1 MFRKPMICMF
11 CTAAI
16 GTIGFLSART
26 AEAKD
31 PEVKDGIAGKVVKV
45 DATNNTITIADQ
57 NDRERTY
64 SVTEETTIVGPRG
77 GVVRRRLKDP
87 RFHSGLSITV
97 VADGKA
103 AAELHL
109 GYDRKAREG
118 SETATP
124 TRTRRTTT
132 PSTTDTNTNDSG
144 TSTPST
150 TTPSTS
156 TTRTSRFRG
165 TDSGRAT
172 GKNAAKE
179 EDEDDDNEFPGKV
192 KSVEP
197 SRHMLVITLVNG
209 KDRSFLLAHD
219 VKVLVNNRE
228 SREGLSDASIKPGMS
243 VTVIT
248 EAGGRKVKEV
258 KFHAGLLRRLRKAA

>member
-1 MFRKPMICMF
+1 MIFML

-16 GTIGFLSART
+16 GTIGVFCARM

-31 PEVKDGIAGKVVKV
+31 PEVKDGTAGKVVKV
-45 DATNNTITIADQ
+45 DVTNNTITIADQ

-64 SVTEETTIVGPRG
+64 SVTEETIIVGPRG
-77 GVVRRRLKDP
+77 GVVHRRLKDR
-87 RFHSGLSITV
+87 RFHSGLPITV
-97 VADGKA
+97 VADGKT

-118 SETATP
+118 SETTTP

-132 PSTTDTNTNDSG
+132 PSTTDNSNDSG
-144 TSTPST
+144 TTTPST

-172 GKNAAKE
+172 GKNTAKD
-179 EDEDDDNEFPGKV
+179 EDEDEDTEFPGKV

-197 SRHMLVITLVNG
+197 SRHMLVVTLVNG

-228 SREGLSDASIKPGMS
+228 SSEGLSDASIKPGMS

-258 KFHAGLLRRLRKAA
+258 KFHSGLLRRLRKAA